1 MDSQKIRENGWC
13 QGAVFEI
20 EDSQALCADLGIDLP
35 DGDRL
40 IVLSHDCD
48 VVHSGDAEPNV
59 ELAVVR
65 TLATGVSGHNTFGKS
80 PRFLHLE
87 VESGNDHLAIE
98 ILAALRHFIPR
109 EKLEDYLADGDFKL
123 SKDQVAQ
130 IRRWLSNKY
139 SRAALP
145 DAFNNRISAIY
156 KNPVRRNLK
165 KKERYVSGLF
175 VALSEWGEL
184 DDDDDYSVA
193 LLATVEVD
201 DYAIAERR
209 IEAGDALTILVNALS
224 DADGIDVIDHEL
236 RSEAKVSL
244 DERRNFVHL
253 NFDDLSLRD
262 GRNENIPPD

>member
-1 MDSQKIRENGWC
+1 LDSQKIKENGWC
-13 QGAVFEI
+13 QGAVFKY
-20 EDSQALCADLGIDLP
+20 EDSQELCAESGIDLP

-59 ELAVVR
+59 ELAVVKS
-65 TLATGVSGHNTFGKS
+65 LATGVSGHNTFGKS

-98 ILAALRHFIPR
+98 IVAALRHFIPR
-109 EKLEDYLADGDFKL
+109 EKLEDYLPDGDFKL

-145 DAFNNRISAIY
+145 DAFNTKISAIY
-156 KNPVRRNLK
+156 KNPVRRKLK

-184 DDDDDYSVA
+184 GDGDEYGVA
-193 LLATVEVD
+193 LLATMEVG
-201 DYAIAERR
+201 DYAIEERR
-209 IEAGDALTILVNALS
+209 VEAGDALTILVNALS
-224 DADGIDVIDHEL
+224 DAEGIDVLDHEL

-244 DERRNFVHL
+244 DERRDFVRL
-253 NFDDLSLRD
+253 SFDDLSLRD
-262 GRNENIPPD
+262 GRGENIPPD